1 MEEVIKSSAV
11 IKRKTKSYHANAMS
25 TVSYS
30 ILLTVL
36 GLASLLCVLPLILVI
51 SVSLSDETH
60 ILRDGYQF
68 IPEVFSV
75 DAYRFLVDDL
85 DKITTGYGISIL
97 VTVVGTFL
105 SLLVTSLFAY
115 PVSRPDF
122 PYRNQFSFIVFFT
135 MLFGGGLVPWY
146 LLYTQAGLKNT
157 LFALIIPHLVVPF
170 NVIIMRIFFTN
181 TIPHALIESAK
192 IDGAGELRIYG
203 KIILPLSLP
212 VLATVGLFQMLS
224 YWNDWY
230 TSLIFINN
238 PQLVSLQYLL
248 YKVISDLNYI
258 NSGAASIQAVNAIQK
273 TLPSETAK
281 MAMAVIGI
289 GPIILVYP
297 FLQKYLVKGLTV
309 GSVKG

>member
-1 MEEVIKSSAV
+1 MEEVVKSREI
-11 IKRKTKSYHANAMS
+11 IKRKSKTYHANAMS
-25 TVSYS
+25 PVSYYV
-30 ILLTVL
+30 LVTVL
-36 GLASLLCVLPLILVI
+36 GLTSLLCVVPLLLVI
-51 SVSLSDETH
+51 SVSFSAESN
-60 ILRDGYQF
+60 ILREGYRF

-75 DAYRFLVDDL
+75 DAYRFLIDDL

-146 LLYTQAGLKNT
+146 LLYSQAGLKNT
-157 LFALIIPHLVVPF
+157 LLALIIPHLVVPF

-212 VLATVGLFQMLS
+212 VLATIGLFQMLS

-238 PQLVSLQYLL
+238 PKLVSLQYLL

-289 GPIILVYP
+289 GPIIMVYP

>member
-1 MEEVIKSSAV
+1 MEEIIKSSAV
-11 IKRKTKSYHANAMS
+11 IKRRTKSYHANAMS

-51 SVSLSDETH
+51 SVSFSDESH

-122 PYRNQFSFIVFFT
+122 PYRNQLSFIVFFT